1 MSLRL
6 LSALLIAVLCGALL
20 TPAPAA
26 AQVAPGRSDFGVN
39 SHIASRYP
47 VQAGFDAPVELLAG
61 TSAGWA
67 REDFHWYWLEP
78 EPGRFD
84 WAIYDRAVSRLAS
97 SGVNIIG
104 VLNTAPAW
112 ATSFGGDVA
121 GRPSYYAPDPAAFAR
136 FAGAVVSRY
145 RDRVRYWQVWN
156 EPENERYWQPRPDPA
171 AYAALLRAVYPAIKA
186 ADPSAT
192 VLSAGVVPT
201 NINFIRAVADNG
213 AWGSFD
219 ILAVHPYVDPFG
231 PENGQIG
238 AGDVTAVK
246 TLADSLGRKPIWA
259 TEFGWSTG
267 PADRDPRGVDE
278 ETQASY
284 LVRAAVLLRAAG
296 VEKIIWYKLKDT
308 EQRNGQPFNTYGL
321 LRAAGGPSDLSQ
333 PKPSLAAFRTL
344 NQQLAGA
351 APVGL
356 VDLGA
361 RQVVTDFE
369 NFGSWRRGDQPNG
382 NFTADGT
389 QRRSGGVAGRLDYS
403 FPGGGND
410 YVVFSPRPALA
421 IPGAPSQLGV
431 WVYGDGSGHALK
443 VWLRDAG
450 GETLQFRLGFVGGAG
465 WSFLSTPIN
474 GPVEA
479 FNRISGSGNLQLD
492 FPVTL
497 AAIVLDDEPDSRS
510 GSGTLWLDDFSALS
524 GPEAYGVRF
533 ARGNDTIDVL
543 WAPGGAFVNLPTAA
557 PQATLVDR
565 WGSVSTVNAA
575 NGAYPLNLGPAP
587 IFVTHRAA
595 SAAPAPQPAPQANPA
610 PQPSAGPCR
619 DFPETGFT
627 VCGRLL
633 DYWNR
638 NGGLP
643 VFGFPIGPEENLTI
657 EGKTIRAQWFER
669 NRLELHPENAAP
681 YDVLLG
687 RLGAERLEASGRD
700 WNAFAKADPTAPYYF
715 AQTGQAIAPE
725 FRQYWATHGLDL
737 DGRPG
742 FTVEESLALFGLPL
756 SPPIMEVNPTDGK
769 SYLTQHFERA
779 RFEYHPENLGT
790 PYVVLLGLLGR
801 EVTGRR

>member
-1 MSLRL
+1 MHVRL
-6 LSALLIAVLCGALL
+6 LSTLLIGAILAAWSA
-20 TPAPAA
+20 PAPAM
-26 AQVAPGRSDFGVN
+26 AQAGPGRSDFGVN

-47 VQAGFDAPVELLAG
+47 VQAGFDAPVNLLAG

-78 EPGRFD
+78 QSGRFD
-84 WAIYDRAVSRLAS
+84 WSIYDRAISRLAS

-112 ATSFGGDVA
+112 ATPFGGDAA

-136 FAGAVVSRY
+136 FASAVVTRY

-156 EPENERYWQPRPDPA
+156 EPENARYWQPQPDPA

-186 ADPSAT
+186 ADPNAT

-201 NINFIRAVADNG
+201 SIGFIRAIAANG
-213 AWGSFD
+213 AWDSFD
-219 ILAVHPYVDPFG
+219 VLAVHPYVDPFG

-238 AGDVTAVK
+238 AGDVSAVR
-246 TLADSLGRKPIWA
+246 TLVESLGRKPIWA

-284 LVRAAVLLRAAG
+284 LVRAAVLLRSAG
-296 VEKIIWYKLKDT
+296 VEKVIWYKLKDT
-308 EQRNGQPFNTYGL
+308 EQRDGQPFNTYGL
-321 LRAAGGPSDLSQ
+321 LRSAGGPADLSQ
-333 PKPSLAAFRTL
+333 PKPALAAFRAL
-344 NQQLAGA
+344 NQQLANA
-351 APVGL
+351 TPVGL
-356 VDLGA
+356 LDLGA

-382 NFTADGT
+382 TFVADGS
-389 QRRSGGVAGRLDYS
+389 QRRSGGVAGRLDYR
-403 FPGGGND
+403 FPSEGND
-410 YVVFSPRPALA
+410 YVVFTPRPGLP
-421 IPGAPSQLGV
+421 IPGAPGQLGV

-443 VWLRDAG
+443 VWLRDAE
-450 GETLQFRLGFVGGAG
+450 GETLQFRLGFVGGSG
-465 WSFLSTPIN
+465 WSFLSAPIN
-474 GPVEA
+474 GQVEA
-479 FNRISGSGNLQLD
+479 YNRISGGGNLRLD
-492 FPVTL
+492 FPATL
-497 AAIVLDDEPDSRS
+497 TAIVLDDEPDNRS
-510 GSGTLWLDDFSALS
+510 GSGSIWLDDLTALS
-524 GPEAYGVRF
+524 GPEVYGVRF

-543 WAPGGAFVNLPTAA
+543 WAPGGAFINLPTTL
-557 PQATLVDR
+557 PQGTLADR
-565 WGSVSTVNAA
+565 SGSVSRVDAA

-595 SAAPAPQPAPQANPA
+595 GVVPEPQPAPPP
-610 PQPSAGPCR
+610 PQPAAGPCR
-619 DFPETGFT
+619 QFSETGFA

-633 DYWNR
+633 EYWER
-638 NGGLP
+638 NGGLA
-643 VFGFPIGPEENLTI
+643 VFGFPIGPEEDLTI
-657 EGKTIRAQWFER
+657 EGKTVRAQWFER
-669 NRLELHPENAAP
+669 NRLELHPEQPAP

-687 RLGAERLEASGRD
+687 RLGAERLAASGRNWPD
-700 WNAFAKADPTAPYYF
+700 FPKSDPGAQYYF
-715 AQTGQAIAPE
+715 PQTGQAIAPE
-725 FRQYWATHGLDL
+725 FRQYWASRGLDL

-742 FTVEESLALFGLPL
+742 FSPEESLALFGLPL
-756 SPPIMEVNPTDGK
+756 SPALMEVNPSDGR